1 MTTQLMVHRLE
12 DDSARSWTA
21 VASWTGPCTEAD
33 CTNKSVTYGDVDDW
47 LHTSAAAEVSANN
60 KTFDGTASVD
70 ISADPED
77 CSWDLM
83 PTTLEDED
91 DIADSVSP
99 IDSDIS
105 TQAVLG
111 GLLVGADTLPPGIVP
126 AKCTGSVD
134 TPTTLPTLSYYCD
147 IMPNICANI
156 RSHPSWPTR
165 GDSMT
170 LTYDP
175 YGASTGKR
183 RGQVCTVSVK
193 SNLQNTGKCDK
204 RQHDPAYWKVR
215 IVSHRFVAV
224 HLPYLQFLWRFCW

>member
-70 ISADPED
+70 ILADPED

-91 DIADSVSP
+91 DISP
-99 IDSDIS
+99 AEVINLLDYL
-105 TQAVLG
+105 QPLFQYQAAVLAQ
-111 GLLVGADTLPPGIVP
+111 LQ
-126 AKCTGSVD
+126 SV
-134 TPTTLPTLSYYCD
+134 
-147 IMPNICANI
+147 A
-156 RSHPSWPTR
+156 PTR
-165 GDSMT
+165 
-170 LTYDP
+170 P
-175 YGASTGKR
+175 KKR
-183 RGQVCTVSVK
+183 S
-193 SNLQNTGKCDK
+193 KC
-204 RQHDPAYWKVR
+204 
-215 IVSHRFVAV
+215 S
-224 HLPYLQFLWRFCW
+224 